1 MDFEVSALIPIYESY
16 NAVVLAAGCSASK
29 LRDAIRSRLTQDE
42 LYALVTDVV
51 LDENESILIDSES
64 DESI

>member
-29 LRDAIRSRLTQDE
+29 LRDAIRSRLTQDN
-42 LYALVTDVV
+42 LFTLVTDVI
-51 LDENESILIDSES
+51 LDENEPVWIDSE
-64 DESI
+64 